1 MFALCAQS
9 SVLFPFIYLFID
21 CNPITFSTDQG
32 SLSLPS
38 WLAIIMSKYFV
49 IPSDLFLAAVP
60 GQWYTCL
67 NKLKHAIIGM
77 MQWTYQFSTLISL
90 LPESQASL
98 ENSIFC
104 FWLFTGP
111 RHTRRLLLS
120 YLVHRRGDV
129 DLLWTLVTSCPCI
142 THPLISFPW
151 LPVHQVGC
159 VRDATHPC
167 LPLAQHQDPAFG
179 YRMWEAISEF
189 PSPQYL
195 HFLCFCVL
203 Q

>member
-1 MFALCAQS
+1 MSALCAQS

-111 RHTRRLLLS
+111 RHTRRLLLN
-120 YLVHRRGDV
+120 YLVHGRGDI
-129 DLLWTLVTSCPCI
+129 DLLWTLVTGCPRI

-151 LPVHQVGC
+151 LPVHWGMLLTHVFLWHSTRILLLDTECGKQALNSLVLSIYTSC
-159 VRDATHPC
+159 VSVS
-167 LPLAQHQDPAFG
+167 
-179 YRMWEAISEF
+179 YNK
-189 PSPQYL
+189 
-195 HFLCFCVL
+195 
-203 Q
+203 